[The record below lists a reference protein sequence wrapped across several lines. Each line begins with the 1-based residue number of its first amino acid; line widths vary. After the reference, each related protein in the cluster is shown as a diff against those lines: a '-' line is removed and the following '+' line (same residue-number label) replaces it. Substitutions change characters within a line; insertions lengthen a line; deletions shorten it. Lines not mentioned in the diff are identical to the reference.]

1 MGDVDPSPSDSVIH
15 AAVVERKAPLKKPAG
30 QNPLRWVY
38 THNPFYMISAGLVF
52 WGLRSSF
59 DARVGAIETVT
70 LMLGLV
76 GYTLLLIV
84 TTWLVLRLGRVWE
97 DGRSQLLLIVLMYLA
112 ISVSFDDALATN
124 PPLGE
129 LCFLGGLLFAVVT
142 SEALLRGL
150 GIRLGLLFRLPYHL
164 LLALFFLYPVLLQ
177 RLPFD
182 PFSSEYLWLLF
193 AFTPL
198 AGLCFLTLLPAIRR
212 GPEYAGDNGTP
223 WHWPWYPWVVFFV
236 MALGVCQRS
245 IYLCMSMHQA
255 GGFDMI
261 FAPYFLAPFAL
272 AIGILLLEIG
282 LASKAKKVLGAA
294 LAVPVVALALAG
306 TGYVSNKVAL
316 DFLADF
322 TQRLGGTPLYLTL
335 LAAIGFYAWAMLRRV
350 PLASE
355 ALAVTVAL
363 LVVIGPG
370 TTGPTTLAEPWGIPL
385 LLAGGLQ
392 LATGVSR
399 RSSAHCLIAA
409 VAGTAALSIELWG
422 TVFTAYQCLIP
433 AHLLLAA
440 ILILGVVFQDL
451 FARLLRSV
459 GAVLLV
465 VAAIAATLAGPQL
478 LPEAPSLLPTL
489 YPLATAL
496 LALACG
502 YLLAR
507 WLYFLAA
514 LGSVGVSLLAGG
526 WHLYAFLRPRVVG
539 LDYVLGGLAS
549 LLVAGLI
556 SFWKTGVPQRW
567 AARRRQQFAQ
577 RKDGPFDDV
586 PEPQRQE

>member
-1 MGDVDPSPSDSVIH
+1 MGDVDPSPSDSVINT
-15 AAVVERKAPLKKPAG
+15 AVAERGARSRKPTG
-30 QNPLRWVY
+30 QNFLRWVY

-59 DARVGAIETVT
+59 DARVGAIETVA

-124 PPLGE
+124 PFLGE
-129 LCFLGGLLFAVVT
+129 LCFLGGLFFAVVT

-164 LLALFFLYPVLLQ
+164 LLALFFLYPVLLR

-245 IYLCMSMHQA
+245 LYLCMSMHQA

-261 FAPYFLAPFAL
+261 FAPYFLAPFVL

-282 LASKAKKVLGAA
+282 LVSKAKKVLGVAM
-294 LAVPVVALALAG
+294 AVPVIALALAG
-306 TGYVSNKVAL
+306 TGYVGNKVAL

-322 TQRLGGTPLYLTL
+322 TQRLGGTPLYLAL
-335 LAAIGFYAWAMLRRV
+335 LAAIGFYLWAMLRRV
-350 PLASE
+350 PLSPE
-355 ALAVTVAL
+355 ALTVAIAL
-363 LVVIGPG
+363 LAVVGPG
-370 TTGPTTLAEPWGIPL
+370 TSGPATLVEPWGIPL
-385 LLAGGLQ
+385 LLAGSLQ
-392 LATGVSR
+392 LAMGLVR
-399 RSSAHCLIAA
+399 RSSARCLLAA
-409 VAGTAALSIELWG
+409 VACTAALSIELRG
-422 TVFTAYQCLIP
+422 TVFTAYWGIIP
-433 AHLLLAA
+433 VHLLLAA
-440 ILILGVVFQDL
+440 VLILGMLFQDR
-451 FARLLRSV
+451 FARLLRSA

-465 VAAIAATLAGPQL
+465 VVAGAATVAGPQL
-478 LPEAPSLLPTL
+478 LPEAPRLLPTL
-489 YPLATAL
+489 YPLAAAL
-496 LALACG
+496 LAFACG

-514 LGSVGVSLLAGG
+514 LGSLGISLLAGG

-567 AARRRQQFAQ
+567 AAQRRAKTGWRGLFTT
-577 RKDGPFDDV
+577 R
-586 PEPQRQE
+586 PERTT